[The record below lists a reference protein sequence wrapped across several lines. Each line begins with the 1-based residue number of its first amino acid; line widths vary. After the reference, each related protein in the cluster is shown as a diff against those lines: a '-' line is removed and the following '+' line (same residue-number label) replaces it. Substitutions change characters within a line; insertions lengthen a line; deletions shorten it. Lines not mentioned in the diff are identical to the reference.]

1 MCGKVSPCLRHKL
14 VATLDSAGA
23 KPRVFLAY
31 KRRGELVTRPD
42 TDDRPSV
49 FSRLGF
55 GRHIAAIG
63 RLDYQSEG
71 LLVLTT
77 CGMLARCL
85 EHPDIGAL
93 VRIYNVTTK
102 GIVTPNKLTAMR
114 RGVRIDGLKYRPL
127 EVRVLETGPDRTVFQ
142 FKCTEGKNRMIRR
155 ICDHLR
161 LRVTKLVRTN
171 FGPFSLENMKRHFAA
186 TEVRVPSSL
195 LDLVQRQSP
204 PMLRSHAATSDN
216 KAQGCPSFEGGQI
229 AEGESPS

>member
-1 MCGKVSPCLRHKL
+1 M
-14 VATLDSAGA
+14 
-23 KPRVFLAY
+23 FLAY
-31 KRRGELVTRPD
+31 KKRGELVTRPD

-63 RLDYQSEG
+63 RLDYHSEG

-114 RGVRIDGLKYRPL
+114 RGVRVDGVKYQPF
-127 EVRVLETGPDRTVFQ
+127 EVRVLETGPHRTVFQ

-171 FGPFSLENMKRHFAA
+171 FGPFSLENIKRDYAA

-195 LDLVQRQSP
+195 LDLVQRQPSQF
-204 PMLRSHAATSDN
+204 LRSHAATSNNRPQEYPTFGSDN
-216 KAQGCPSFEGGQI
+216 D
-229 AEGESPS
+229 AEGDRRA